1 MLAKA
6 NLNEE
11 KKTMQKKE
19 ERHYTANT
27 LEKVAACHDFICTNP
42 VCGEGIKALA
52 GRFSISSSL
61 LRSCFKDE
69 YGISLG
75 RFLKEKRLE
84 AAAYMLETEDN
95 LTICQIAHE
104 SGYMNHSR
112 FSYAFFSKY
121 GIKPADYRKKHHW
134 QQKSALSAMRANR
147 SSDRSPMSET
157 RT

>member
-1 MLAKA
+1 MLALA
-6 NLNEE
+6 NLNEK
-11 KKTMQKKE
+11 KKTMQEIKV
-19 ERHYTANT
+19 RHYTANT
-27 LEKVAACHDFICTNP
+27 LEKVAACHDFICTTP
-42 VCGEGIKALA
+42 VSGEGIKALA
-52 GRFSISSSL
+52 VRFSISSSL

-84 AAAYMLETEDN
+84 AAASMLETEDN

-121 GIKPADYRKKHHW
+121 GMKPADYRKKH
-134 QQKSALSAMRANR
+134 Q
-147 SSDRSPMSET
+147 
-157 RT
+157 